1 LERAGSELLGV
12 PVESHGHG
20 AKATGDS
27 DHADGSGV

>member
-20 AKATGDS
+20 AKGSGDG
-27 DHADGSGV
+27 DHVDGSGV